1 MNIIKKK
8 QSRIFVIQS
17 SQLDTMTHEEA
28 LFYVEKVE
36 KQLDDTV
43 DTGKIITE
51 RATNM
56 LGLSAGILI
65 ALAAFCIG
73 RWEEKHQWDNLL
85 RMSAYSS
92 LFFFVISIVLIYT
105 ILPTSYCISGLQP
118 ETIFKDALWNN
129 NFNSDRR
136 QKNIA
141 INLLEN
147 YQKNIWENTEKN
159 KKRWA
164 LYKTT
169 IILLIIA
176 PIAFAVNYLFTC
188 I

>member
-1 MNIIKKK
+1 MKKLKKK
-8 QSRIFVIQS
+8 EAQMFFIKDF
-17 SQLDTMTHEEA
+17 QLNAITHEEA
-28 LFYVEKVE
+28 LFYLEKVE
-36 KQLDDTV
+36 KQLDDSV

-56 LGLSAGILI
+56 LGLSAGVLI

-85 RMSAYSS
+85 RMSAYGC
-92 LFFFVISIVLIYT
+92 LFFFVISIVLIYI
-105 ILPTSYCISGLQP
+105 ILPTTYCISGLQP
-118 ETIFKDALWNN
+118 ETIFKEELWNN

-147 YQKNIWENTEKN
+147 YQKDIWENTAKN
-159 KKRWA
+159 KKRGA
-164 LYKTT
+164 LYKV
-169 IILLIIA
+169 IIISLIIA
-176 PIAFAVNYLFTC
+176 PIAFAINYLFTC